1 MLSNCLFCST
11 NTHNSKDIH
20 FNITQDKE
28 NQKILTIYKPEQA
41 NRFSSTL
48 NYNVFV
54 ILDYINPRKEFSE
67 YIIFVEVKTR
77 SSAYWGNPEEAVSAT
92 KIKRIVAA
100 ADLYLNE
107 KNINKPAR
115 FDVIAVV
122 INKGSIDI
130 EHIEDAFFAPLN

>member
-1 MLSNCLFCST
+1 MALHNELGKRGEELAEAYLVQNNYQIIQRNAIYGRNEIDIIASN
-11 NTHNSKDIH
+11 
-20 FNITQDKE
+20 
-28 NQKILTIYKPEQA
+28 
-41 NRFSSTL
+41 
-48 NYNVFV
+48 
-54 ILDYINPRKEFSE
+54 SE
-67 YIIFVEVKTR
+67 YIVFVEVKTR

-100 ADLYLNE
+100 ADSYLNE

-122 INKGSIDI
+122 INKGSIGI